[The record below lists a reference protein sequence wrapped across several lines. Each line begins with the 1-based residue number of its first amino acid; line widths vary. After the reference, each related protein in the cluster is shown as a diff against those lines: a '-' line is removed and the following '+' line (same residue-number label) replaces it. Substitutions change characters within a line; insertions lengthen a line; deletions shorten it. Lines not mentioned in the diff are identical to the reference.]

1 MITMAV
7 EMMAFGEI
15 RCRRNG
21 KMKTAPISEP
31 MPTQVKI
38 KPSCAAEEFISFHA
52 ITGTRAGM
60 TEITTENKTFRKRI
74 TFIRSEL
81 RA

>member
-7 EMMAFGEI
+7 EIMAFGEM
-15 RCRRNG
+15 RCRRSG
-21 KMKTAPISEP
+21 KATTAPTSDP

-38 KPSCAAEEFISFHA
+38 NPSCAAEEFISLNA
-52 ITGTRAGM
+52 ITGKSAGM

-74 TFIRSEL
+74 TFIRFEL